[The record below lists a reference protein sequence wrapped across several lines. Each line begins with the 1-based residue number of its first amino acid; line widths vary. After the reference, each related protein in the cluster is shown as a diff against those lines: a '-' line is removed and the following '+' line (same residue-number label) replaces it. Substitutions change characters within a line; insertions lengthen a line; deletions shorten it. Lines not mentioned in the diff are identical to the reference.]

1 MAAAK
6 HSAED
11 FIAKVR
17 QLRADGA
24 SDELIAT
31 TIGVHGRK
39 LYERLARLGYKLA
52 DFPKGEGPK
61 ASRVRSANM
70 SYDQLKADR
79 KRTYH
84 RKRVHEN
91 DLAQLTITLPGD
103 GPYGIV
109 FLGDPHVDDDGCDWG
124 ALDRHIGIIRDT
136 DGLYAVNL
144 GDTTNNWIGR
154 LERLYAHQ
162 RTTSAEARILAA
174 GFIQELAGK
183 WLFHIGGNHDLW
195 SGSDDPLPAICEAAK
210 ATYIPI
216 GGKITVRQGRH
227 LLHLNARHTFP
238 GNSMWNP
245 AHGAG
250 RSVMMGNIE
259 HITVCGHKHTTGHM
273 VIKAPNQRICHALQV
288 ASYKLIDSYAKEG
301 GFRDNCVSP
310 ACMVV
315 VDPRYADTDPAMLT
329 VFHSVE
335 RGADYL
341 RSLRTSHAAEAKK
354 AARRRAA

>member
-11 FIAKVR
+11 FITKVR

-39 LYERLARLGYKLA
+39 LYDRLARLGYKLA
-52 DFPKGEGPK
+52 DFPKGEGVK

-273 VIKAPNQRICHALQV
+273 VIQVDDLADADSHIGAHDQAAEVGNPVQQAFPHGLFQITRQV
-288 ASYKLIDSYAKEG
+288 AHDPERLLEQRAGIPVDGKL
-301 GFRDNCVSP
+301 
-310 ACMVV
+310 VV
-315 VDPRYADTDPAMLT
+315 QAHAEKPR
-329 VFHSVE
+329 V
-335 RGADYL
+335 RGASAPCCY
-341 RSLRTSHAAEAKK
+341 
-354 AARRRAA
+354 